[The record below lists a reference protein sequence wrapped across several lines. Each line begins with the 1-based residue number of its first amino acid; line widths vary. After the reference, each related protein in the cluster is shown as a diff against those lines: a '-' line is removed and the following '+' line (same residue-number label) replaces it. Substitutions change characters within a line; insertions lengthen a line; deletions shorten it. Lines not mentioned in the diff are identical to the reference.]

1 MPPIRLSAAARDE
14 LMRYSFPGNVREL
27 ENVLERASTLC
38 DNNTIQPDDLQLP
51 ISTEFNQ
58 PTTPLP
64 TINKP
69 EIKRPETE
77 PLPMWNPIDEEAER
91 ELILRALDQTRWNRT
106 KAAEVLGMS
115 FRQLRYRIQKYGL
128 DES

>member
-1 MPPIRLSAAARDE
+1 MPPIRLSPAARDE
-14 LMRYSFPGNVREL
+14 LAAYEFPGNVREL

-51 ISTEFNQ
+51 VAEMTAHAA
-58 PTTPLP
+58 PPLTLP
-64 TINKP
+64 TKAKGDA
-69 EIKRPETE
+69 EM
-77 PLPMWNPIDEEAER
+77 LPAWNPVDEEAER
-91 ELILRALDQTRWNRT
+91 DLILRALEQTRWNRT

-128 DES
+128 DEG